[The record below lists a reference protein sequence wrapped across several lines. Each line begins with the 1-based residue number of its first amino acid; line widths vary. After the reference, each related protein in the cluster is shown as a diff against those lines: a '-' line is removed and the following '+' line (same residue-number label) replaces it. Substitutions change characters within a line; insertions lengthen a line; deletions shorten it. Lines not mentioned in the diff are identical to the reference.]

1 MRQAFSKENA
11 FMSQESHDIERS
23 SLPADSLLA
32 QIISETNISPQGE
45 GYEEARLGIGAIVSM
60 LSPEASTEKINK
72 TTINHMIADIDR
84 RLGKFTDLVLHDESF
99 QNLEAAWRSLKLLTD
114 RTDFRENVIVEFINA
129 TKDELLDDFLDAPE
143 IVQSALYKQVYT
155 AEYGQFGGNPVGA
168 MIGNFYF
175 GPSAVDIRLLE
186 NMAKIASVAHAP
198 FIAAASPEFF
208 GLKGSFERLPA
219 LKDLQDVFSG
229 TRYTKWQSFR
239 ESEDARYVGLTLPR
253 FLLRQPYD
261 PEENPVRAFVY
272 KEDVDGNHTNFLW
285 GNAAFAFATRI
296 TESFAKYRWAANIIG
311 PRSGGAVEDLPV
323 HLYESL
329 GDIEMKIPTEVLVS
343 DRREFELAEQGFIA
357 LTMRKGSDNAAF
369 FSASSC
375 QKPKY
380 FGISEAGK
388 AAELNYKLGA
398 QLPYLFIVSRLAH
411 YIKVL
416 QREHIGSWKER
427 VDLERELNT
436 WIRQF
441 VADQENPS
449 SDIRSRRPLREA
461 HIEVSDVEGDPGWY
475 RVSMNIRPHFKYM
488 GAYFTL
494 SLVGKLEKE

>member
-1 MRQAFSKENA
+1 
-11 FMSQESHDIERS
+11 MSQTQDLDRS
-23 SLPADSLLA
+23 QLGADSLLS
-32 QIISETNISPQGE
+32 QIISETNITPVDE
-45 GYEEARLGIGAIVSM
+45 GYEAARIGISAFLEEM
-60 LSPEASTEKINK
+60 LRSDNAEEKVRK
-72 TTINHMIADIDR
+72 EVVDRMIAEIDQR
-84 RLGKFTDLVLHDESF
+84 MSAQMDAVLHAKEFQSLES
-99 QNLEAAWRSLKLLTD
+99 AWRGLKLLID
-114 RTDFRENVIVEFINA
+114 RTDFRENVIVEILNV

-143 IVQSALYKQVYT
+143 VSQSSLYKHIYT
-155 AEYGQFGGNPVGA
+155 AEYGQFGGKPVGA
-168 MIGNFYF
+168 IVGNYYF
-175 GPSAVDIRLLE
+175 SPSAIDMRLLQ
-186 NMAKIASVAHAP
+186 NLASVACMAHAP
-198 FIAAASPEFF
+198 FISAAGPEFF
-208 GLKGSFERLPA
+208 GLSSFERLPA
-219 LKDLQDVFSG
+219 LKDLQDIFAS
-229 TRYTKWQSFR
+229 TRYAKWQAFR
-239 ESEDARYVGLTLPR
+239 ESEDSRYVGLTVPR

-272 KEDVDGNHTNFLW
+272 KETVDDNHENFLW
-285 GNAAFAFATRI
+285 GNTAFAFATRI

-311 PRSGGAVEDLPV
+311 PRSGGTVEDLPV
-323 HLYESL
+323 HLYESM

-343 DRREFELAEQGFIA
+343 DRREYELAEQGFIS

-369 FSASSC
+369 FSANSC

-388 AAELNYKLGA
+388 DAELNYRLGA
-398 QLPYLFIVSRLAH
+398 QLPYIFIISRLAH

-449 SDIRSRRPLREA
+449 SDIRSRRPLRDA
-461 HIEVSDVEGDPGWY
+461 RIVVSDVEGDPGWY
-475 RVSMNIRPHFKYM
+475 RVSMSIRPHFKYM

-494 SLVGKLEKE
+494 SLVGKLDKS